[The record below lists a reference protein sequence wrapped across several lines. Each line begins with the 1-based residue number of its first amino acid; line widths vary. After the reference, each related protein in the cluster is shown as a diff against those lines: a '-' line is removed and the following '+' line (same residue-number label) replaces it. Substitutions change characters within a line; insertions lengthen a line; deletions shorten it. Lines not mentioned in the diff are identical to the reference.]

1 MAADISNLVRT
12 ATPVNV
18 NHTANV
24 TASVA
29 KADEVAAP
37 VAASQAATDRQKDA
51 ASVVSETAVAS
62 AQQSEVVEQTEL
74 NDAVTYIND
83 HFQNIQRN
91 LEFSVEQDTGKVLV
105 RVYDAETEELV
116 RQIPGEQA
124 IKMAQIMHEKNL
136 EADGLK
142 ADGFLLQEKA

>member
-18 NHTANV
+18 NHGTNAF
-24 TASVA
+24 VA

-37 VAASQAATDRQKDA
+37 VAESQAATERQEVA
-51 ASVVSETAVAS
+51 ASEVSETAVVS
-62 AQQSEVVEQTEL
+62 DQQSEVVEQAEL

-91 LEFSVEQDTGKVLV
+91 LEFSVEEDTGKVLV
-105 RVYDAETEELV
+105 RVYDTETEELV

>member
-1 MAADISNLVRT
+1 MAADISNLVRM

-18 NHTANV
+18 NHTAN
-24 TASVA
+24 ASVTRT
-29 KADEVAAP
+29 DEVAAP
-37 VAASQAATDRQKDA
+37 VATSEAATERQKEA

-62 AQQSEVVEQTEL
+62 NQQAEVVEQVEL

-91 LEFSVEQDTGKVLV
+91 LEFSVEEDTGKVLV
-105 RVYDAETEELV
+105 RVYDTETEELV

-124 IKMAQIMHEKNL
+124 IKMAQIMHEKNQ
-136 EADGLK
+136 EADELK
-142 ADGFLLQEKA
+142 VDGFLLQEKA

>member
-1 MAADISNLVRT
+1 MAADISNLVRM

-18 NHTANV
+18 NHS
-24 TASVA
+24 ASA
-29 KADEVAAP
+29 SGARIDEVAAP
-37 VAASQAATDRQKDA
+37 VATSEAATERQKEA

-62 AQQSEVVEQTEL
+62 DQQTEVVEQAEL

-91 LEFSVEQDTGKVLV
+91 LEFSIEEDTGKVLV
-105 RVYDAETEELV
+105 RVYDTETEELV

-136 EADGLK
+136 EADVLK

>member
-1 MAADISNLVRT
+1 MAADVSNLVRM

-18 NHTANV
+18 NHGTNAFV
-24 TASVA
+24 P
-29 KADEVAAP
+29 KADEAAAP
-37 VAASQAATDRQKDA
+37 VAESQAATERQEVA
-51 ASVVSETAVAS
+51 ASSVSETAVVS
-62 AQQSEVVEQTEL
+62 DQQSEVVEQAEL

-91 LEFSVEQDTGKVLV
+91 LEFSVEEDTGKVLV
-105 RVYDAETEELV
+105 RVYDTETEELV

-136 EADGLK
+136 EADMLK

>member
-1 MAADISNLVRT
+1 MAADISNLVRM

-18 NHTANV
+18 NHSTS
-24 TASVA
+24 ASIA
-29 KADEVAAP
+29 RTDEVAAP
-37 VAASQAATDRQKDA
+37 VATSEAAAERQKEA
-51 ASVVSETAVAS
+51 ASVVSETAVVS
-62 AQQSEVVEQTEL
+62 DQQAGVVEQAEL

-91 LEFSVEQDTGKVLV
+91 LEFSVEEDTGKVLV
-105 RVYDAETEELV
+105 RVYDTETEALI

-124 IKMAQIMHEKNL
+124 IKLAQIMHEKNL
-136 EADGLK
+136 EADALK